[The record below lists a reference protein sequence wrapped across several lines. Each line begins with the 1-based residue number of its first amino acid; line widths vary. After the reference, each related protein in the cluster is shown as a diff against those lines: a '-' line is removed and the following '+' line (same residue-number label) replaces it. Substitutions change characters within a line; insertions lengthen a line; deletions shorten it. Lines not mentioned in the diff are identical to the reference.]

1 VIFVEL
7 GEGIAGKETLRVEQH
22 GTATL
27 QMCAGLVKLSGCF
40 SCSFSYVHTC
50 RTYNMCSISFNY
62 LSTYRS
68 ICLFVC
74 LSVYLCIYLSIY
86 LSIYHLSIYLS
97 MDMYG
102 YLMILIYIAMID
114 DWRLID
120 TQVWIYLL
128 WVIPNTCA
136 NRISP
141 TSPSSAL
148 PRGVTE

>member
-1 VIFVEL
+1 
-7 GEGIAGKETLRVEQH
+7 
-22 GTATL
+22 
-27 QMCAGLVKLSGCF
+27 
-40 SCSFSYVHTC
+40 
-50 RTYNMCSISFNY
+50 
-62 LSTYRS
+62 
-68 ICLFVC
+68 
-74 LSVYLCIYLSIY
+74 
-86 LSIYHLSIYLS
+86 

-141 TSPSSAL
+141 TSPSNAL